1 MPILV
6 ALFPGKT
13 KRYRMIL
20 ANPHKIIDFGQSGGL
35 TYIDQGDKVK
45 RMNYLKRHSV
55 REDWNSLNAGAAS
68 ARILWG
74 PHNTIRK
81 NLIDFIRNFDLEVP
95 PGAKIIF

>member
-20 ANPHKIIDFGQSGGL
+20 ENPRQIIDFGQKGGQ

-55 REDWNSLNAGAAS
+55 REDWNALNAGAAS

-74 PHNTIRK
+74 SHTDIRK
-81 NLIDFIRNFDLEVP
+81 NLEEFIRNFQLEVP
-95 PGAKIIF
+95 PGAKLNL